1 MIRDLLKWVVPGLVT
16 VLAGSTLSLAMTS
29 TNIANDVAAQSTAT
43 LQRAG
48 FDWAELSYAMR
59 DLTLSGT
66 TTDQRNVE
74 AATKR
79 LALVPGVRSVVANV
93 TLAPIASPYRLAA
106 SLANGKIALS
116 GGVPDQTT
124 RQLLLTSAGIDQG
137 DLELRSGM
145 PERRIWVA
153 GAQFAIDQLRYLDQ
167 GQSSIS
173 GLKVDISGRA
183 RSERDFRDLL
193 IVLRAGPPAGVT
205 LGDVQIT
212 PALVSPYQWSA
223 SSDGKRIE
231 VSGFVPD
238 QSLVERYRSAETGG
252 LAVATG
258 LAMGSGEPEGFAD
271 ISQMLIE
278 ELSRLEY
285 GTARLV
291 DGQFT
296 LTGAPAT
303 LEIAQAVTEQVL
315 SAGGTAALEPP
326 RVDDYWVSATLQP
339 GGALVFDGYAPDAAT
354 RDDLQLRQG
363 ANTQW
368 LKLARGA
375 PERYQSAMDFGLTAL
390 QRFSEG
396 RFTLRKNVLS
406 LNGTARSGEDYLALL
421 AILSE
426 EAPQGFVLGSSEILA
441 PAASEY
447 SWTAVK
453 AASGA
458 ITLLGM
464 VPNPETKA
472 TLLSATG
479 STTNQTLSYAS
490 GEPRNFLASAQTGL
504 TLLGWLNEG
513 RVVFDGT
520 GWTVTGSAKSTVDKG
535 AIEADFASRKLAG
548 AGWSMAIAAPA
559 PILPTVDPY
568 TWSATRTEQGIT
580 LAGSVPDLNLKQSLA
595 TMAGDELSDSSQ
607 LAAGAPEGFAAAAT
621 AALDAIVGLD
631 DGGARFDG
639 STWTLTGRAPSGAVR
654 DAMRMALDKA
664 TDTSAW
670 TIGID
675 VPDPAP
681 AKPYTWSAIK
691 ASDGT
696 VTLTGLVPA
705 DELKRFLAVRVGD
718 QLADQTTIDP
728 AAPSGFALDVLA
740 AVDAL
745 SNVTDGLADFDGGQW
760 RIDGNLIDSGSAAT
774 VDKVLAT
781 AATPASAW
789 NLTLLAPEP
798 EPEPA
803 VSAEP
808 GSVPEPEPAAPTVAE
823 PDVVA
828 PVVEAPVVAA
838 PVVEEPV
845 VEAPTPPVVDADYA
859 FSASRTED
867 GAVILS
873 GQVPTDAALQQLAAI
888 ADGDTAAVSIAAG
901 APPTF
906 LGSAD
911 IGLHAL
917 LQLQP
922 GQLDFADGAWRL
934 RGMAPDAA
942 GRDAV
947 LAAIAADTANNWS
960 VAFDVP
966 IAEVAQPVAAP
977 PPAASSAAKVDIS
990 ACVGPIAD
998 FSGRNAILFQ
1008 SGAALIATESET
1020 ALDELVTIL
1029 ADCPDA
1035 VIHVEGYTDA
1045 DGDARANLALSVA
1058 RAETVVRALVDRGI
1072 NPQRLYAVGYGETN
1086 PIADNATSAGKRQ
1099 NRRIVVT
1106 VSDEHF

>member
-29 TNIANDVAAQSTAT
+29 TNIANDVAAQSAAT

-66 TTDQRNVE
+66 TTDQRDVE
-74 AATKR
+74 AATRR

-124 RQLLLTSAGIDQG
+124 RQLLLSRAGIDQG

-183 RSERDFRDLL
+183 KSERDFRDLL

-390 QRFSEG
+390 QRLNEG

-406 LNGTARSGEDYLALL
+406 LDGTARSGEDYLALL
-421 AILSE
+421 AILSQ

-441 PAASEY
+441 PVASEY

-453 AASGA
+453 TASGA

-568 TWSATRTEQGIT
+568 TWSATRTEQGIAI
-580 LAGSVPDLNLKQSLA
+580 AGSVPALKLKQSLA
-595 TMAGDELSDSSQ
+595 TLAGDELSDASQ
-607 LAAGAPEGFAAAAT
+607 LAAGAPEGFAAAAS
-621 AALDAIVGLD
+621 AALGAIVGLD
-631 DGGARFDG
+631 DGVARFDG
-639 STWTLTGRAPSGAVR
+639 STWTLTGRAPTGAVR
-654 DAMRMALDKA
+654 DAMRLALDKA
-664 TDTSAW
+664 TDTTAW

-681 AKPYTWSAIK
+681 AKPYAWSAIK
-691 ASDGT
+691 APDGT

-705 DELKRFLAVRVGD
+705 DALKRVLAVRVGD

-728 AAPSGFALDVLA
+728 TAPTGFALDVLA

-760 RIDGNLIDSGSAAT
+760 RIDGNLIDADSAAAVET
-774 VDKVLAT
+774 ALTA

-789 NLTLLAPEP
+789 HLTLLAPTPLP
-798 EPEPA
+798 E
-803 VSAEP
+803 
-808 GSVPEPEPAAPTVAE
+808 PEPEPAAPTVTE
-823 PDVVA
+823 PVVVA
-828 PVVEAPVVAA
+828 
-838 PVVEEPV
+838 PV

-888 ADGDTAAVSIAAG
+888 ADGDTAAVSIASG
-901 APPTF
+901 APQSF
-906 LGSAD
+906 VSSAD

-934 RGMAPDAA
+934 SGMAPDAA

-947 LAAIAADTANNWS
+947 WAAIAADTANNWS
-960 VAFDVP
+960 VAVDVP

-977 PPAASSAAKVDIS
+977 PPAASGAAKVDIS